1 MNRGTAAPAAAPTPR
16 GGSRVIV
23 VGSGIAGMQTA
34 LELRRLDP
42 SGAVVL
48 VSKGTLTESNTR
60 YAQGGIAAVVP
71 SVRVAPAPQG
81 ARDGGE
87 GGSPHADSVE
97 AHIADTLIAGAG
109 LADPHAVSVLC
120 HGGADAVRSL
130 QRAGVVFDTV
140 AADSAGAGAGPGGAA
155 EPDRDLGE
163 TGRSATTTPDLARGR
178 EAAHSAARILH
189 LGGDSTG
196 ARIVGALS
204 AAVGRDPGIVVL
216 EGAAVTRVLLTG
228 SGEALRRAAGVTT
241 VVAGRSRD
249 LPADAVV
256 LATGGAGQLFV
267 HTTNPSIATGD
278 GLALAWRAG
287 AAVTDL
293 EFFQFHP
300 TSLDVPGNP
309 LISEAVR
316 GEGARLIDADGRAF
330 MHDYHP
336 DGDLAPR
343 DVVSRSIARHLARRS
358 GRGRPGRMT
367 APVGTGPA
375 EHVYLDATALGQAF
389 LSRRFPG
396 LTALTLRHGF
406 DWSSEPVPVVPA
418 AHYWMGG
425 VRTDTEGRTSVPG
438 LFAVG
443 EVARTGVHGA
453 NRLASNSL
461 LEAVVFATRC
471 AEAIVDGGGAAPRV
485 DAEPFDADADVDAGR
500 SATQPV
506 TRRELQEVMSDHA
519 GVLRTG
525 AGLELARKHL
535 AGYHAPEDPET
546 ENLLLCAR
554 LLVHAASR
562 RPASCGAHYRVDGA
576 DQDPDQHS
584 RDVEHYAEDEPP
596 VPSRSYVRAI
606 EGAIR

>member
-1 MNRGTAAPAAAPTPR
+1 MTRGTAAPAAAPTPR

-71 SVRVAPAPQG
+71 SVRVAPAPRG

-140 AADSAGAGAGPGGAA
+140 AADSGGAGAGPGGAA

-196 ARIVGALS
+196 AGIVGALS

-485 DAEPFDADADVDAGR
+485 DAEPFDADADADAGR

-562 RPASCGAHYRVDGA
+562 RPTSCGAHYRVDGA

-584 RDVEHYAEDEPP
+584 RDVEHHAEDEPP

>member
-1 MNRGTAAPAAAPTPR
+1 MTRGTAARGAAPTPR

-42 SGAVVL
+42 SNAVIL

-71 SVRVAPAPQG
+71 SGRVASALRG
-81 ARDGGE
+81 TRDGSE
-87 GGSPHADSVE
+87 GGPVHADSVE

-130 QRAGVVFDTV
+130 QRAGVVFDAV
-140 AADSAGAGAGPGGAA
+140 AADSAGAGAGPGGAG
-155 EPDRDLGE
+155 EPGRDAGE
-163 TGRSATTTPDLARGR
+163 GGLSATTTPDLARGR

-196 ARIVGALS
+196 AGIVGALS

-216 EGAAVTRVLLTG
+216 EGAAVTRVLVTG
-228 SGEALRRAAGVTT
+228 PGEAGRRAAGVTT
-241 VVAGRSRD
+241 VVDGQSRD

-256 LATGGAGQLFV
+256 LATGGAGQLFA

-278 GLALAWRAG
+278 GVALAWRAG

-330 MHDYHP
+330 MHAYHP

-358 GRGRPGRMT
+358 GAGRPGRT
-367 APVGTGPA
+367 TGPVATGPA
-375 EHVYLDATALGQAF
+375 ERVYLDATALGAAF
-389 LSRRFPG
+389 LSRRFPA

-461 LEAVVFATRC
+461 LEGVVFATRC
-471 AEAIVDGGGAAPRV
+471 ARAIVDGGGTAPRV
-485 DAEPFDADADVDAGR
+485 DAEPLDTDAGR
-500 SATQPV
+500 SATHPV

-525 AGLELARKHL
+525 AGLELAGKHL
-535 AGYHAPEDPET
+535 AGYRTPEDPET
-546 ENLLLCAR
+546 DNLLLCAR

-562 RPASCGAHYRVDGA
+562 RPASCGAHYRVDGV
-576 DQDPDQHS
+576 DQDPDQRS
-584 RDVEHYAEDEPP
+584 GEVEHHPEDEPP
-596 VPSRSYVRAI
+596 APSRSYVRAI
-606 EGAIR
+606 EGAVR